1 MKSKTAAISSIF
13 IVIVILTFFTVSIT
27 DGYIETAYEDG
38 YRESFNLFSDAAESY
53 LKGETERN
61 KIEVDSL
68 RNKGYNILK
77 YYIENKEIPLDKT
90 LDGLWI
96 FEDSLLSGITAF
108 TAMEKEIIELY
119 NNKLI
124 DKNSETLINIGGNP
138 FNLVNINGEGYNV
151 LLLLKSDYGKSSD
164 ISTFLDSLNI
174 ESNVVYLS
182 VIDENKFPLVYISL
196 YEDSLLVEGK
206 GDGVFHFEGEISGGI
221 IEVDFSREFFK
232 IVVSRNRSLIIFIF
246 FIFLVLLSLLIYK
259 FIGYKDFDIDDEREA
274 RHIEEIGAL
283 SSGFSQEIRKHL
295 KTLSRLAEDMEG
307 GQGRILGDEVRKM
320 NLVVDSLKLLI
331 ISGID
336 KHPVDIDNTI
346 GEAISLVDNRNN
358 TVDIKLES
366 VTKLKVEASRTLLV
380 TAFSNIIKNAVEADA
395 NKVRILIRKAG
406 NVVRII
412 VSNNG
417 RGIDR
422 DKIRRVFEPFY
433 SDKKQSGLGLFIAR
447 KIVEYHGGSIKIES
461 GKETKVDILLPLK
474 D

>member
-1 MKSKTAAISSIF
+1 MGF
-13 IVIVILTFFTVSIT
+13 
-27 DGYIETAYEDG
+27 
-38 YRESFNLFSDAAESY
+38 
-53 LKGETERN
+53 
-61 KIEVDSL
+61 
-68 RNKGYNILK
+68 
-77 YYIENKEIPLDKT
+77 
-90 LDGLWI
+90 
-96 FEDSLLSGITAF
+96 
-108 TAMEKEIIELY
+108 
-119 NNKLI
+119 
-124 DKNSETLINIGGNP
+124 
-138 FNLVNINGEGYNV
+138 
-151 LLLLKSDYGKSSD
+151 
-164 ISTFLDSLNI
+164 
-174 ESNVVYLS
+174 
-182 VIDENKFPLVYISL
+182 
-196 YEDSLLVEGK
+196 
-206 GDGVFHFEGEISGGI
+206 
-221 IEVDFSREFFK
+221 
-232 IVVSRNRSLIIFIF
+232 
-246 FIFLVLLSLLIYK
+246 
-259 FIGYKDFDIDDEREA
+259 KDFDIDDEREA

-412 VSNNG
+412 ISNNG

-433 SDKKQSGLGLFIAR
+433 SNKKQSGLGLFIAR

>member
-1 MKSKTAAISSIF
+1 MKSKTGAVSSIF
-13 IVIVILTFFTVSIT
+13 VVIIILAFFTVSIT
-27 DGYIETAYEDG
+27 NGYIERAYKDG
-38 YRESFNLFSDAAESY
+38 YRETFNFFSNIAESY
-53 LKGETERN
+53 LKRETELNR
-61 KIEVDSL
+61 IEIDSL
-68 RNKGYNILK
+68 KNKGYNILE
-77 YYIENKEIPLDKT
+77 YYLENNEIPLDKA
-90 LDGLWI
+90 LDGLWV
-96 FEDSLLSGITAF
+96 FKDSLLTGITAF
-108 TAMEKEIIELY
+108 TATENDVIALYKDEL
-119 NNKLI
+119 K
-124 DKNSETLINIGGNP
+124 DEDSETLMNIGDNL
-138 FNLVNINGEGYNV
+138 FNLVNISKDGYNV
-151 LLLLKSDYGKSSD
+151 LLLLKSDYGKSGSLAAV
-164 ISTFLDSLNI
+164 LDSLVNSSDI
-174 ESNVVYLS
+174 VYFS
-182 VIDENKFPLVYISL
+182 VLNKNEFPIVYNSSH
-196 YEDSLLVEGK
+196 EDSLLIEGER
-206 GDGVFHFEGEISGGI
+206 GGVFRFEEEIEGGSIEMGFPGES
-221 IEVDFSREFFK
+221 FK
-232 IVVSRNRSLIIFIF
+232 RDISRNKSLIIFIF
-246 FIFLVLLSLLIYK
+246 FILLVLLSLLLYK
-259 FIGYKDFDIDDEREA
+259 FIGFKDFDIDEEREA

-295 KTLSRLAEDMEG
+295 KTLSRLAEDMEE

-380 TAFSNIIKNAVEADA
+380 TAFSSIIKNAVEADA

-406 NVVRII
+406 NIVRII

>member
-206 GDGVFHFEGEISGGI
+206 GGGVFHFEGEISGGI

-336 KHPVDIDNTI
+336 KHLVDIDNTI